1 MSQGVSVKEDRESM
15 ARAAIDQANLNVL
28 RLALYQMTGDEE
40 LTKVRIVHV
49 PVRGGAFFAY
59 VVADEDAQLVKDKA
73 LAYLKTDRTGTP
85 VATPTDEQ
93 LRSMMTL
100 FTGEPLTD
108 GEFALGREEL
118 AFDEFPR
125 AAAWSAERPA
135 NASDYQVVIIGA
147 GASGI
152 AAGIQFEQ
160 LGIPYIILERQ
171 SDIGGTW
178 HLNHYPDAR
187 VDTNSYLYQFK
198 FEKNYPWTEYFASQG
213 EVKHYIEHLAK
224 KYGVYDKIRFNV
236 ALDRAVYDNDRQS
249 WVLDTTTADGA
260 SEQLVANFVISGA
273 GLFSTPKLPNIEG
286 IESFEGQTIHS
297 TAWDDSYSPDG
308 KRIAIIGNGSTGV
321 QVMQELAKTAEQMY
335 VLMRT
340 PQWISPMEG
349 YRDLIPEEV
358 KWLFANMPAYW
369 NWYCYSAQTTA
380 SGMQAAQEYDRAWQA
395 MGGLVGPRNDALR
408 SALTA
413 YIRTHLGD
421 REDLIEKVTPDYA
434 PLARR
439 LVVDN
444 GWYDSLLKPNVELV
458 TDGIARILPN
468 GIEFTNGRT
477 IEIDTLVV
485 AAGFEVT
492 KYLWPAEYVGTDG
505 TSMEQMWEKDG
516 PRAFLGLVVPKFP
529 NLFMFY
535 GPNSQP
541 RAGSFLSWIEVWAR
555 YAAQAVVDVI
565 DRGARSIEVKQ
576 GVFERYNEMLDA
588 AHERLIWQHEAPK
601 GHNYYVNK
609 FGRQTVQQPWALG
622 EYFLMT
628 DRPKPEHFTI
638 V

>member
-1 MSQGVSVKEDRESM
+1 MLENREST

-28 RLALYQMTGDEE
+28 RLALYQMTGDED

-59 VVADEDAQLVKDKA
+59 VVADEDAQMVKDKA
-73 LAYLKTDRTGTP
+73 LAYLMTDRTGTP
-85 VATPTDEQ
+85 VTPPADDR
-93 LRSMMTL
+93 LRRMMAL

-135 NASDYQVVIIGA
+135 RASDHQVVIIGA

-152 AAGIQFEQ
+152 AAGIQFER
-160 LGIPYIILERQ
+160 LGIPYIIVERQ
-171 SDIGGTW
+171 ADIGGTW

-213 EVKHYIEHLAK
+213 EVKRYLEHIAK

-236 ALDRAVYDNDRQS
+236 SLDRAVYDSGRHS
-249 WVLDTTTADGA
+249 WVLDLTGADGEA
-260 SEQLVANFVISGA
+260 EQLVANFVISGA
-273 GLFSTPKLPNIEG
+273 GLFSTPKLPDIEG
-286 IESFEGQTIHS
+286 IESFQGDTFHT
-297 TAWDDSYSPDG
+297 TAWDDEYSPDG

-321 QVMQELAKTAEQMY
+321 QVMQGLAETAEQVY

-349 YRDLIPEEV
+349 YRELIPDEV

-380 SGMQAAQEYDRAWQA
+380 AGMQAAQEYDRAWQA
-395 MGGLVGPRNDALR
+395 TGGQIGPRNDALR

-413 YIRTHLGD
+413 YIRTRLGD

-444 GWYDSLLKPNVELV
+444 GWYDALLKPNVELV
-458 TDGIARILPN
+458 TEGIARVLPH
-468 GIEFTNGRT
+468 GIEFVDGRT
-477 IEIDTLVV
+477 IEVDTLIV
-485 AAGFEVT
+485 AAGFEVS
-492 KYLWPAEYVGTDG
+492 KYLWPAEYVGVDG
-505 TSMEQMWEKDG
+505 RSMEQVWEADG
-516 PRAFLGLVVPKFP
+516 PRAFLGLVVPSFP

-535 GPNSQP
+535 GPNSQA

-565 DRGARSIEVKQ
+565 DRDARSIAVKQ
-576 GVFERYNEMLDA
+576 DVFDRYNDVLDT
-588 AHERLIWQHEAPK
+588 AHSNLIWQHEAPA
-601 GHNYYVNK
+601 GRNYYVNK
-609 FGRQTVQQPWALG
+609 FGRQNVNLPWTLG
-622 EYFLMT
+622 EYFLMVN
-628 DRPKPEHFTI
+628 RPNPEHFD
-638 V
+638 VV

>member
-1 MSQGVSVKEDRESM
+1 MLENREST

-59 VVADEDAQLVKDKA
+59 VVADEDAQMVKDKA
-73 LAYLKTDRTGTP
+73 LAYLMTDRTGTR
-85 VATPTDEQ
+85 VTPPADDQ
-93 LRSMMTL
+93 LRQMMAL

-125 AAAWSAERPA
+125 GAAWNAERPA
-135 NASDYQVVIIGA
+135 HASDHQVVIIGA

-152 AAGIQFEQ
+152 AAGIQFER
-160 LGIPYIILERQ
+160 LGIPYIIVERQ
-171 SDIGGTW
+171 GDIGGTW

-213 EVKHYIEHLAK
+213 EVKRYLEHIAR

-236 ALDRAVYDNDRQS
+236 SLDRAVYDNNRHS
-249 WVLDTTTADGA
+249 WVLDLTDAVGGA
-260 SEQLVANFVISGA
+260 EQLVANFIISGA
-273 GLFSTPKLPNIEG
+273 GLFSTPKLPDIAG
-286 IESFEGQTIHS
+286 IETFQGDTFHT
-297 TAWDDSYSPDG
+297 TAWDNEYSPAG

-321 QVMQELAKTAEQMY
+321 QVMQGLADTAEQMY

-349 YRDLIPEEV
+349 YRELIPDEV

-380 SGMQAAQEYDRAWQA
+380 AGMQAAQEYDRAWQA
-395 MGGLVGPRNDALR
+395 TGGQIGPRNDALR

-413 YIRTHLGD
+413 YIRTRLGD

-458 TDGIARILPN
+458 TEGIARVLPN
-468 GIEFTNGRT
+468 GIEFTDGRT
-477 IEIDTLVV
+477 IEVDTLIV
-485 AAGFEVT
+485 AAGFEVS
-492 KYLWPAEYVGTDG
+492 KYLWPAEYVGVDG
-505 TSMEQMWEKDG
+505 TSMEQLWETDG
-516 PRAFLGLVVPKFP
+516 PRAFLGLVVPNFP

-535 GPNSQP
+535 GPNSQA
-541 RAGSFLSWIEVWAR
+541 RAGSFLSWIEIWAR

-565 DRGARSIEVKQ
+565 DSDARSITVKQ
-576 GVFERYNEMLDA
+576 EVFERYNDVLDT
-588 AHERLIWQHEAPK
+588 AHNNLIWQHEAPA
-601 GHNYYVNK
+601 GRNYYVNK
-609 FGRQTVQQPWALG
+609 FGRQNVNLPWTLG
-622 EYFLMT
+622 EYFLMVN
-628 DRPKPEHFTI
+628 RPKPEHFD
-638 V
+638 VV